1 MHETGQLAART
12 LKFISKYV
20 KEGVTTN
27 ELNNLCHDFIMSHD
41 AYPAPL
47 NYKGFPKSVCTS
59 VNEVV
64 CHGIPGEQKLKDGD
78 IINIDVTTVLNDW
91 YGDTSN
97 MFLVFNGG
105 SCEASTLSESSV
117 FGESGESSVSDE
129 SSESSDLSGGT
140 GKDGDACARNQG
152 NDASSGPSNQESDA
166 LGVYSNQEL
175 RKKYSRQIKL
185 MEVTKK
191 ALEIGIETAVPG
203 NTFGDLGYAIQE
215 FVESN
220 GYSVVKDFC
229 GHGIGKVFHTE
240 PQVLHYGERGEGG
253 KILPG
258 MFFTIEPMVNEG
270 TDEVVVSEKD
280 GWTAITADNML
291 SAQYEHTIGITENGN
306 VVFTRL
312 INGGR

>member
-1 MHETGQLAART
+1 MARKIRIHTPQEFDKMHETGQLAAKT
-12 LKFISKYV
+12 LKFISEYV

-27 ELNNLCHDFIMSHD
+27 ELNNLCHDFIMSHN

-59 VNEVV
+59 VNDVV

-78 IINIDVTTVLNDW
+78 IINIDVTTILNDW

-97 MFLVFNGG
+97 MFLVSNNG
-105 SCEASTLSESSV
+105 ELHE
-117 FGESGESSVSDE
+117 FD
-129 SSESSDLSGGT
+129 SSESTISSESG
-140 GKDGDACARNQG
+140 DFIDR
-152 NDASSGPSNQESDA
+152 SNQESNISGDI
-166 LGVYSNQEL
+166 LNQEL
-175 RKKYSRQIKL
+175 RKKYSKQIKL

-191 ALEIGIETAVPG
+191 ALEIGIETAIPG

-215 FVESN
+215 YVESN

-253 KILPG
+253 KILSG

-270 TDEVVVSEKD
+270 TDEVVVSEED
-280 GWTAITADNML
+280 GWTAMTADSML
-291 SAQYEHTIGITENGN
+291 SAQYEHSIGITENGN
-306 VVFTRL
+306 VVFTKLVDTDR
-312 INGGR
+312 